1 MADIFGNS
9 NPNVLPG
16 TNNSDRIFGL
26 GDDDQLRGGGGY
38 DRLFGDRNAPGEQ
51 PIIIIPGNDTLWGGG
66 GTDELFGDAGNDF
79 LDGGND
85 DDSLEG
91 GIGNDTLLGGDGNDT
106 LVGVNPLAITPGFDE
121 IDSLTGGS
129 GGDLFVLGDANQ
141 AYYDHLGESDFAI
154 ITDLN
159 LFEDSIQLNG
169 NPARYELQEETVILD
184 SGDVIQ
190 GLGIYAIQESSG
202 SNDLIGL
209 IENSPIGL
217 DLNDSVFNFV

>member
-1 MADIFGNS
+1 MPDIFGNS

-26 GDDDQLRGGGGY
+26 GDDDQLRGGNGN
-38 DRLFGDRNAPGEQ
+38 DRLFGDRNLPNQ
-51 PIIIIPGNDTLWGGG
+51 PPQNIIPGNDTLWGGG

-79 LDGGND
+79 LDGGNHD
-85 DDSLEG
+85 DFLEG
-91 GIGNDTLLGGDGNDT
+91 GIGNDTLLGGDGNDI
-106 LVGVNPLAITPGFDE
+106 LVGANPLAITPGSKE

-129 GGDLFVLGDANQ
+129 GGDRFVLGDTNQ
-141 AYYDHLGESDFAI
+141 AYYDDLGESDFAI

-169 NPARYELQEETVILD
+169 NPAGYELQETLVTLN
-184 SGDVIQ
+184 SGDVVQ

-217 DLNDSVFNFV
+217 DLKDSVFEFV

>member
-1 MADIFGNS
+1 MAGGN
-9 NPNVLPG
+9 NAPNTIPG
-16 TNNSDRIFGL
+16 T
-26 GDDDQLRGGGGY
+26 
-38 DRLFGDRNAPGEQ
+38 
-51 PIIIIPGNDTLWGGG
+51 PGNDTLCGLGGDD
-66 GTDELFGDAGNDF
+66 TLRSGDG
-79 LDGGND
+79 D
-85 DDSLEG
+85 DILLG
-91 GIGNDTLLGGDGNDT
+91 GIGDDILLGGDGNDT
-106 LVGVNPLAITPGFDE
+106 LVGVNPLAIRPGFDE

-141 AYYDHLGESDFAI
+141 AYYDDLGERDFAI

-159 LFEDSIQLNG
+159 LFEDSIQLHG
-169 NPARYELQEETVILD
+169 NSPGYELQETVVILD
-184 SGDVIQ
+184 SGDVVQ